1 MGTVFKVK
9 VQIVIIT
16 IAVFALGTF
25 GYYFIEEGWTLF
37 ESFYMTVITVTT
49 VGYGETKPLSDA
61 GRLFT
66 IVLIFLGLGTAA
78 LFATQLAK
86 TFLENNFKDIFGA
99 NKMKNNLGK
108 LQDHFIVCGFGDIG
122 SSICSVL
129 DQAKIPFSIIEAD
142 EETANHAIR
151 RRFLTVKGKAT
162 YDTSL
167 FQAGIKRASGI
178 VLCLGDDSL
187 NMHVS
192 LAARELNPDIF
203 IISRGYKPDVEKRL
217 IRAGANTVVNP
228 LKLGGEQIA
237 ALLITQYKTE
247 HTLEDSTVQ
256 NASVMGYALKMYQHF
271 QPDPVPIEQV
281 KDRLGALRA
290 LKIRKSDGSEIHYP
304 PEDTEIANLETVLFL
319 IDEDAAANDLQVES
333 VTEPESV
340 FFEWSDMYSVGVSE
354 IDEEHQKLFDLSNQ
368 FIGAMNKGQGT
379 AELTRTFDALIE
391 YTCTHFNSE
400 ENFILARNYPDAEAH
415 IEEHRKLTDK
425 VLDLNKNK
433 TYIFPDNVSG
443 FLSSWLKDHILESD
457 MRYAKYLR
465 ENDLLTK
472 K

>member
-1 MGTVFKVK
+1 MDTAFKVK

-25 GYYFIEEGWTLF
+25 GYYFIEDGWTLF
-37 ESFYMTVITVTT
+37 ESFYMTAITVTT

-61 GRLFT
+61 GRIFT
-66 IVLIFLGLGTAA
+66 VILIFLGLGTAA

-99 NKMKNNLGK
+99 NKMKKSLNK

-142 EETANHAIR
+142 EDTANHAIR
-151 RRFLTVKGKAT
+151 RRFLTIQGKAT
-162 YDTSL
+162 YDTTL
-167 FQAGIKRASGI
+167 FQAGIKRATGI

-192 LAARELNPDIF
+192 LAARELNPNIY

-237 ALLITQYKTE
+237 ALIINQYKTE
-247 HTLEDSTVQ
+247 HTLETSTVQ

-271 QPDPVPIEQV
+271 QAEPVPIEQV
-281 KDRLGALRA
+281 KNKLGAWRA
-290 LKIRKSDGSEIHYP
+290 LKIRKADGSEMHYP
-304 PEDTEIANLETVLFL
+304 PEDMEIANLETVLFL
-319 IDEDAAANDLQVES
+319 IDEDAATTGLEAESAVEQ
-333 VTEPESV
+333 V
-340 FFEWSDMYSVGVSE
+340 FFEWSDKYSVGVAE

-368 FIGAMNKGQGT
+368 FLRAMNKGQGST
-379 AELTRTFDALIE
+379 ELTKTFDALIE
-391 YTCTHFNSE
+391 YTCTHFSSE
-400 ENFILARNYPDAEAH
+400 EKFFLARNYPEAEAH
-415 IEEHRKLTDK
+415 IDEHKKLTDK
-425 VLDLNKNK
+425 VLDLNRSK
-433 TYIFPDNVSG
+433 TYIFPDNVAG

-465 ENDLLTK
+465 ENNLLTK
-472 K
+472 N

>member
-25 GYYFIEEGWTLF
+25 GYYFIEDGWTLF
-37 ESFYMTVITVTT
+37 DSFYMTAITVTT
-49 VGYGETKPLSDA
+49 VGYGETKPLSDS
-61 GRLFT
+61 GRIFT
-66 IVLIFLGLGTAA
+66 VILIFLGLGTAA

-99 NKMKNNLGK
+99 NKMKNSLTK

-129 DQAKIPFSIIEAD
+129 DQANIPFSIIEAE

-162 YDTSL
+162 YDTNL
-167 FQAGIKRASGI
+167 YQAGIKRASGI

-192 LAARELNPDIF
+192 LAARELNPNIF
-203 IISRGYKPDVEKRL
+203 IISRGYKADVEKRL

-237 ALLITQYKTE
+237 ALIINQYKTE
-247 HTLEDSTVQ
+247 HTLDESTLQ

-271 QPDPVPIEQV
+271 PADPVSIEEV
-281 KDRLGALRA
+281 KNKLGAWRA

-304 PEDTEIANLETVLFL
+304 PESMEISNLETVLFL
-319 IDEDAAANDLQVES
+319 IDEEAAAIGPQEES
-333 VTEPESV
+333 VAEPV
-340 FFEWSDMYSVGVSE
+340 FFEWSDKYSVGVSE

-368 FIGAMNKGQGT
+368 FLRAMNKGQGT
-379 AELTRTFDALIE
+379 AELTKTFDALID
-391 YTCTHFNSE
+391 YTCTHFSSE
-400 ENFILARNYPDAEAH
+400 EKFFLAHNYPDAESH
-415 IEEHRKLTDK
+415 IDEHKKLTDK

-457 MRYAKYLR
+457 MRYANYLR
-465 ENDLLTK
+465 ENNIVLK
-472 K
+472 R